1 MPEGF
6 QVWERGESCL
16 RGLDRGQTID
26 LTLEASISFASEPS
40 RQSIECQ
47 PDVDKSFVF
56 HLKWGNG
63 SKNNMGASACAE
75 QFSLYTVQVM
85 SKQYFSESE

>member
-6 QVWERGESCL
+6 QVWESGESCL
-16 RGLDRGQTID
+16 RGLGKRQTID
-26 LTLEASISFASEPS
+26 LSLEASISFASEPS
-40 RQSIECQ
+40 RQGTECQ

-63 SKNNMGASACAE
+63 SKNNMGASA
-75 QFSLYTVQVM
+75 
-85 SKQYFSESE
+85 